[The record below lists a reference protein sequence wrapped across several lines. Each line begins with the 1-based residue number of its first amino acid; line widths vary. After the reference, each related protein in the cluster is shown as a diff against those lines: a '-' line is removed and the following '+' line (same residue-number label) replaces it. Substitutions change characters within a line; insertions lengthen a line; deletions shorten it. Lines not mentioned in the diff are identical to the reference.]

1 MFVRV
6 ALDQVLHHTCTCTV
20 HFCVLLGL
28 CWVKYCTVPVG
39 FTVMFVRVVLGQVF
53 CTVAVDLLLCLLRW
67 FCVRCCTVPVGS
79 LLCLL
84 RWCWVGVAL
93 AVPVDSLLYLL
104 RWCWVR
110 CCTVP
115 VGFTIVLS
123 GVQLL
128 LRHLALLV
136 QKAPLEDP
144 PVVDSGVH
152 RAVFEVVPVYSVYY
166 RHCHGFPRQHKHN
179 KQ

>member
-6 ALDQVLHHTCTCTV
+6 ALGQVLHQSCRV
-20 HFCVLLGL
+20 NFCVLLGL
-28 CWVKYCTVPVG
+28 CWAKYCTIPVG

-53 CTVAVDLLLCLLRW
+53 CTVSVDLLLCLLRW
-67 FCVRCCTVPVGS
+67 FWVRCCTVPVGS
-79 LLCLL
+79 LLC
-84 RWCWVGVAL
+84 
-93 AVPVDSLLYLL
+93 LL

-166 RHCHGFPRQHKHN
+166 RHCHGFPTQHKHN

>member
-1 MFVRV
+1 MSGIT
-6 ALDQVLHHTCTCTV
+6 LYLQ
-20 HFCVLLGL
+20 
-28 CWVKYCTVPVG
+28 
-39 FTVMFVRVVLGQVF
+39 
-53 CTVAVDLLLCLLRW
+53 
-67 FCVRCCTVPVGS
+67 GS

-84 RWCWVGVAL
+84 GWPWVRLGVAL
-93 AVPVDSLLYLL
+93 YMAG
-104 RWCWVR
+104 WCWVR